1 MGNGQLAMGSR
12 FRRGSSRSEKGYR
25 HLRFATEPV
34 PVFAGPGSSAFPNP
48 EAYCPLLA
56 LSLVEGPSA
65 RCLALRASRR
75 LCSLTSEYCGWAS
88 TQRSQ
93 RLCGLHSDQPPS
105 ALICV
110 ENARIP
116 AVCSDFRQTPPEGD

>member
-34 PVFAGPGSSAFPNP
+34 PVFAGPRASAVPDP

-65 RCLALRASRR
+65 RCLALRPSRR
-75 LCSLTSEYCGWAS
+75 LCSLKTEYADGGS
-88 TQRSQ
+88 IRNS
-93 RLCGLHSDQPPS
+93 RKS
-105 ALICV
+105 
-110 ENARIP
+110 
-116 AVCSDFRQTPPEGD
+116 